1 MQKLVTCLSK
11 IIRIQ
16 ILLILVPIASFASNS
31 TIVFDDN
38 DDIIQVNS
46 GLTVYTDYSSQLN
59 VNQVLKL
66 DSFTAID
73 QKVPNLGVSTSS
85 FWIKFNVINNS
96 TKSQRLIL
104 TLAYPILDLVEFYE
118 IESGQ
123 GKLITVIGDQFSYSK
138 RKYKHQNFLFDLNVN
153 QGESKDFILKIK
165 SWELITVPLSIGTFK
180 SIFEYNL
187 TQDLIFGVFLGIM
200 LVLILYNMFIYFT
213 VKDNSYLYYVIY
225 ITFITFTQATL
236 YGYTFRLFFSDFPI
250 FTNLSLILFNS
261 LAALA
266 SLEFLKFFLKTKRFV
281 PTLHKG
287 LHLFTAI
294 YIIGIIT
301 ALSGF
306 KSLSY
311 SIMDLGGM
319 LIAFYTLFIA
329 IKISIAGYRP
339 AKIFLAAW
347 SVFLIGVIFFVLKS
361 VGILPSNIYTNY
373 TMAFGLAIEGIIL
386 SIALADRINILRTEK
401 EKSQNRTVEV
411 LKDNERI
418 IKDQNIV
425 LEQKV
430 NERTQELNST
440 LVDLK
445 QTQTQL
451 VDAEKMSS
459 LGQLTAGIAHEINN
473 PINFV
478 SSNILP
484 LRQDIDDINTILN
497 KYEELE
503 RTENIPEKLKEID
516 DLKKELDYDYL
527 KVELAEIINGI
538 EDGARRTTE
547 IVSGLKNFSRL
558 DEGEFKYAN
567 LNEGIESTFLLVK
580 SKLDRIIVELDL
592 GDIPKYDC
600 NPGKINQLILN
611 IIDNAIY
618 ATKKNNKDNKDGL
631 VKIKTS
637 STKEEI
643 TLSITDNGSGI
654 SKENIPKLFDPF
666 FTTKDVGEGT
676 GLGLSIVKGILDA
689 HNAKINVES
698 TENKGTEITIT
709 FPLKA

>member
-1 MQKLVTCLSK
+1 MKIHFKICLICILYSSHG
-11 IIRIQ
+11 IARNQ
-16 ILLILVPIASFASNS
+16 IEFKSE
-31 TIVFDDN
+31 TIENLGKEVS
-38 DDIIQVNS
+38 I
-46 GLTVYTDYSSQLN
+46 YTDVTDKLSATE
-59 VNQVLKL
+59 VLAI
-66 DSFTAID
+66 DSFKQSNEDI
-73 QKVPNLGVSTSS
+73 PNLGITKFSH
-85 FWIKFNVINNS
+85 WIKFTIQNNS
-96 TKSQRLIL
+96 KSDNLLLKIDN
-104 TLAYPILDLVEFYE
+104 PILDLVELYE
-118 IESGQ
+118 IDSEKC
-123 GKLITVIGDQFSYSK
+123 KLTSSIGDQFPYSQ
-138 RKYKHQNFLFDLNVN
+138 RKYKHQNFLLDLNIK
-153 QGESKDFILKIK
+153 QGESKGFILKVK
-165 SWELITVPLSIGTFK
+165 SWELVTIPLSIGTFK
-180 SIFEYNL
+180 PIFESKL
-187 TQDLIFGVFLGIM
+187 TQDLIFGIFLGIM
-200 LVLILYNMFIYFT
+200 LVLMLYNLFIYFT

-225 ITFITFTQATL
+225 ITFITLTQATL
-236 YGYTFRLFFSDFPI
+236 YGYTFRLLFSEFPA
-250 FTNLSLILFNS
+250 FTNISLILFNS
-261 LAALA
+261 LAALG
-266 SLEFLKFFLKTKRFV
+266 SIEFVKLFLKTKRFV

-287 LHLFTAI
+287 LYILTAI
-294 YIIGIIT
+294 YIIGILT

-311 SIMDLGGM
+311 SIMDLAAM
-319 LIAFYTLFIA
+319 LITFHTLFIA
-329 IKISIAGYRP
+329 IKIALQGYRP

-347 SVFLIGVIFFVLKS
+347 TVFLTGVIFFVLKS

-373 TMAFGLAIEGIIL
+373 TMAFGIATEGIIL
-386 SIALADRINILRTEK
+386 SIALADRINILRSEK
-401 EKSQNRTVEV
+401 EKSQQRTVEV
-411 LKDNERI
+411 LKENEKI
-418 IKDQNIV
+418 IRNQNIV

-430 NERTQELNST
+430 ELRTEELNKT
-440 LVDLK
+440 LTDLK
-445 QTQTQL
+445 QTQSQL

-484 LRQDIDDINTILN
+484 LRQDIDDVKTILN

-503 RTENIPEKLKEID
+503 TAENIPEKLKEID

-527 KVELAEIINGI
+527 KTELTEIINGI

-567 LNEGIESTFLLVK
+567 LNKGIESTFLLVK
-580 SKLDRIIVELDL
+580 SKLDGIIVELNL
-592 GDIPKYDC
+592 GDIPNYEC
-600 NPGKINQLILN
+600 NPGKINQLSLN
-611 IIDNAIY
+611 LIDNAIY

-637 STKEEI
+637 STEEEI

-676 GLGLSIVKGILDA
+676 GLGLSIVRGILDA